1 GRLWRRAALRR
12 HRPDPVDRDHRAPG
26 RAPPP
31 EAVGGAQG
39 GRGLTSRVAS
49 TLSLVTSMQLLQGG
63 TDALPHA
70 PVLAG
75 LDPRR
80 RRSGLR
86 AARGRRRSSRQGA
99 GRSRRSPARPAR
111 DGLRAARLAGPARHP
126 DRLDGGLLGHRHAH
140 RGAARQ
146 PGGRAGVRG
155 ESARGRHSLPSGG
168 PPGRHAR
175 RLPLGGAAQAGA
187 ARARGRGAGRV
198 VTPPAAASP
207 LVGGSDRGGALDWPR
222 IARDLDAD
230 GCAVVGALVSSDE
243 CAELAALY
251 ADDARFRSRVVM
263 ARHGFGRGEYKYF
276 GYPLPGVID
285 DLRTTLYPRLASIA
299 NDWNAAMGIAV
310 RYPDTLGAFLDRCH
324 RAGQSRPTP

>member
-1 GRLWRRAALRR
+1 
-12 HRPDPVDRDHRAPG
+12 
-26 RAPPP
+26 
-31 EAVGGAQG
+31 
-39 GRGLTSRVAS
+39 
-49 TLSLVTSMQLLQGG
+49 
-63 TDALPHA
+63 
-70 PVLAG
+70 
-75 LDPRR
+75 
-80 RRSGLR
+80 
-86 AARGRRRSSRQGA
+86 
-99 GRSRRSPARPAR
+99 
-111 DGLRAARLAGPARHP
+111 
-126 DRLDGGLLGHRHAH
+126 
-140 RGAARQ
+140 
-146 PGGRAGVRG
+146 
-155 ESARGRHSLPSGG
+155 
-168 PPGRHAR
+168 
-175 RLPLGGAAQAGA
+175 
-187 ARARGRGAGRV
+187 

-324 RAGQSRPTP
+324 RAGQSRPTPLILKYGAADYNCLHQDVYGEHVFPLQLTVLLSTPGTDFAGGEFVLTEQRPRMQSRAEVVPLGRGDAVIFPVRHRPVRGARGSYRVTLRHGVSRVRRGQRYTAGVIFHDAP